1 MYTICVAALKGGVG
15 KTTTAT
21 NIAEL
26 LSRKNRVLFID
37 ADCQADSSRVFCAY
51 TEDFDG
57 MPRLLQDGIRISE
70 VKGERDLYDYMYQLN
85 IAGLTGKIDVIPSN
99 EWLQKV
105 NASLMVERKMN
116 QINILQKVLDE
127 IRNDYDFCV
136 IDCGLQLDLAVVNA
150 IMVSDVVLSP
160 MKLGGFELAALE
172 RLEYQINDF
181 RRIRPDIRLK
191 IFGTMFHNNASYREA
206 ERQMAEHCGDAYLRT
221 HIRYCTP
228 LMRHSFKRGTV
239 TQNSPRCNASKD
251 YATLLDELVGGGWRE

>member
-26 LSRKNRVLFID
+26 LSRTNRVLFVD
-37 ADCQADSSRVFCAY
+37 ADCQGDSSRVFCAY
-51 TEDFDG
+51 SEDFDG
-57 MPRLLQDGIRISE
+57 LPRLLQNGISE
-70 VKGERDLYDYMYQLN
+70 VKGESDLYDYMCRLS
-85 IAGLTGKIDVIPSN
+85 IAGSSGKMDVIPSN

-105 NASLMVERKMN
+105 NANLMVERKMN
-116 QINILQKVLDE
+116 QINILQKALDGV
-127 IRNDYDFCV
+127 RSDYDYCV

-160 MKLGGFELAALE
+160 MKLGGFELSALE

-181 RRIRPDIRLK
+181 RRIRPNICLR
-191 IFGTMFHNNASYREA
+191 IFGTMFQNTASHREV
-206 ERQMAEHCGDAYLRT
+206 ERQIAEHCGRAYLHT
-221 HIRYCTP
+221 HIRNCTP
-228 LMRHSFKRGTV
+228 LMRHSFGKGTV

-251 YATLLDELVGGGWRE
+251 YAALLDELVGGGWRE